1 MGYYISVPPRS
12 QWQFPQLGFTLV
24 SRFNRSKEE
33 LAEGVRVPLDD
44 RFTLDHKVVMVATPQ
59 FLKFIEHHGFPVQS
73 SQFVLSDGEDSSS
86 YYIAPAPKSETDYP
100 KEIVYA
106 AERILTAYLTDTDL
120 ILSDEVSRELA
131 SLSGWLWS
139 GLSSGVRLQALVKVL
154 NWDADM
160 FPTRFMR
167 DPGAPAEVD
176 EFILQ
181 NGWIQR

>member
-1 MGYYISVPPRS
+1 MGYYISVPSRS

-33 LAEGVRVPLDD
+33 LAEGIRVQLDD
-44 RFTLDHKVVMVATPQ
+44 RFTLDRKVVMVAAPE
-59 FLKFIEHHGFPVQS
+59 FLKFIEQHGFPVQA
-73 SQFVLSDGEDSSS
+73 SQFVQSDGDDSSS
-86 YYIAPAPKSETDYP
+86 YYVAPAPKSETDYP
-100 KEIVYA
+100 QDIAYA
-106 AERILTAYLTDTDL
+106 AERILTAYLTDTGL
-120 ILSDEVSRELA
+120 VLPDEIPRELA

-154 NWDADM
+154 GWNEEM

-167 DPGAPAEVD
+167 DPGASAEVD